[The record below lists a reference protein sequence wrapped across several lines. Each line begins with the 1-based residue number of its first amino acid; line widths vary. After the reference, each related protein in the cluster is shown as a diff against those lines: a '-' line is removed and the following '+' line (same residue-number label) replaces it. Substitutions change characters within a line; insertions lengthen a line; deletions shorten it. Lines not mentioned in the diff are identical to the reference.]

1 MTMDKTGIEL
11 LEHVLDV
18 YGADRTRWPARV
30 RLELTQLE
38 QVSPQARRMIADAV
52 AFERLLSH
60 APVLPQARIAA
71 LSGRISAEAAR
82 TPRMVAT
89 APAVTLRPPAQR
101 RLRWPLQASSA
112 AALAASLFIG
122 ILAGQSQTLAPTVT
136 ELASAVGLET
146 VADTQQIA
154 QTDEAVGLDEDL
166 L

>member
-1 MTMDKTGIEL
+1 MTMNKTGIEL

-38 QVSPQARRMIADAV
+38 QVSPQARRMIADAA
-52 AFERLLSH
+52 AFERLLAH
-60 APVLPQARIAA
+60 APVVPQARVAA
-71 LSGRISAEAAR
+71 LAERISAQAAR
-82 TPRMVAT
+82 TPRMASTRPAGALRVE
-89 APAVTLRPPAQR
+89 APR
-101 RLRWPLQASSA
+101 RARWPLQASGA
-112 AALAASLFIG
+112 AALAASLLIG

-146 VADTQQIA
+146 VSDIQQIA
-154 QTDEAVGLDEDL
+154 HTDEAVGLDEDL